1 MNLLHNIIV
10 VKTTYAVCEP
20 VASRSHSAL
29 QTIARIT
36 HLHAINKATINKNNL
51 MLRFIVVRKIVFN
64 LHQKKRVKPGFLT
77 GTESKIGDLRFVLQ
91 FGNTYVVKL

>member
-10 VKTTYAVCEP
+10 VKKTYAVCEL

-36 HLHAINKATINKNNL
+36 HLHAITINKNNL
-51 MLRFIVVRKIVFN
+51 MLRFIVVRKNVFN

-77 GTESKIGDLRFVLQ
+77 VTESEIGVLRFVLQ